1 MYMSVSMA
9 WVLGLPMTEPLSPKQ
24 SEKPQTIQMMVTRP
38 METKFCMMMVST
50 FCWRTRP
57 P

>member
-9 WVLGLPMTEPLSPKQ
+9 WELGLPMTTPLSPKHR
-24 SEKPQTIQMMVTRP
+24 EKPQTIQMMVTRP
-38 METKFCMMMVST
+38 METKFCMRMVST
-50 FCWRTRP
+50 FFSRTRP